1 MRTQTFTQHLQ
12 AFMDIYKHFKRQSKG
27 HLHDVLLR
35 TRRLSRKNIKER
47 EEDIPPRPVPQILA
61 QSHKCR
67 YFGILKLVQLEENK
81 CLHSPLNEVCCRYL
95 DMTTQKTNTFAYRS
109 MHLFFQPLQCFLCTI
124 LRCLHQMKE
133 LNHNWVN
140 SILILHIY
148 QFFLPF

>member
-35 TRRLSRKNIKER
+35 THRLSRKNIKER
-47 EEDIPPRPVPQILA
+47 EEDITPRPVLEILTR
-61 QSHKCR
+61 SHKCR
-67 YFGILKLVQLEENK
+67 YFGILKPVQLEENK
-81 CLHSPLNEVCCRYL
+81 CLHSPLNKACSRYL
-95 DMTTQKTNTFAYRS
+95 NLTTQKTNTFVYLS
-109 MHLFFQPLQCFLCTI
+109 MHLFFQPLQCFLYTV

-140 SILILHIY
+140 SILILNIY
-148 QFFLPF
+148 